1 MDQYPAEHLLNH
13 IPLMATIGLKDP
25 SPNQESVEAVN
36 YLTTVK
42 EALLNS
48 TQNSHL
54 SHNSQIVFHLNNF
67 EKSHVFPRK
76 NQNHEH
82 STLSPLTPSSPLYPD
97 GLISTLWLIKHRELS
112 PSVVVGFFD
121 LFEKD
126 GLSAEMERERD
137 IILCSDI
144 NERRRA
150 ITDRGIKFAVVLI
163 LKFNSELENH
173 KIDERINTI
182 RKNCQLDVRSLFILN
197 PVKDFNSS
205 VFSEFILN
213 IQKALYESA
222 IIYYREISKRIKK
235 KKAKVLQSGNFS
247 RTTKSIT
254 IYGWNTRYEFKL
266 GVLAEFRQEFD
277 TSVKHYETAYQIL
290 LEILS
295 NSVATSTIGGGTSYS
310 SSGEFLNVNS
320 TRWEEAKGLLDCLNY
335 KICKLYFYIHT
346 PISALSQFQK
356 HLTNVKVLPEF
367 STISTGKTFLP
378 EVQNLARKFVGGGSI
393 ECWAWLGKQF
403 RLFGELVEHATNK
416 LNLKLP
422 YPPPGS
428 LAGQATA
435 IMNTLSGSA
444 GAHSITGGELSTN
457 VFGPFSS
464 TNTSLVLQHAGF
476 YYIASARCAEERW
489 HKSREAEN
497 TSSLIS
503 PPPAARSSQVGRN
516 EFDVQSARVTA
527 EVKTLYSEPA
537 DIEKNIEHSVLVI
550 ELLTKAYEQFKFRKC
565 GRTSLY
571 LAGEIARLYY
581 LGGKFDMAL
590 KFFDR
595 INKTYRK
602 DRWFYIL
609 KHILRETILCASKL
623 GVFNVVIESLLEL
636 LGLGEDVV
644 DELLF
649 LLDGKDLNE
658 RQLLQKNGIEK
669 LPSMDSSMDLF
680 TPVQGREKVY
690 FNSFDPENTSV
701 EIDMNTINSFIDC
714 SFQFKY
720 PECVAGESMEYQ
732 VNFWARKG
740 IEFTSALKFS
750 KLLIKFSE
758 SDYDVEISSNID
770 DVDTNDQSISDI
782 NFYNMCKN
790 ANNEKNF
797 QVRSLY
803 FQSGQKYTFQGLIK
817 PKDSMLELK
826 FTEAKAILQNSL
838 KSREIILNFRVKDH
852 INDNEKKLRTWITKD
867 NNEIVKKLVLPGIGE
882 VSALQINQR
891 QPKVNIVLKHCT
903 PAYIEEVH
911 PVSVFVTNEENEEID
926 VFLDAEFKGV
936 TSEGNDN
943 SCFISS
949 NYNSSKNFTKE
960 DKAVNFVGGINLGTI
975 LPGKTSEKVLYTY
988 IKLNPAEKCFK
999 AKIHYN
1005 FTKKCR
1011 DLISS
1016 EEENNNYTGFI
1027 EKNFSF
1033 KKEEVLKMEFCIPF
1047 EYNFQF
1053 FSQTCNSFGTTKDNN
1068 GRVINELGLFTI
1080 EEDFFSEENAT
1091 LEKSGLFLY
1100 FEKIISIS
1108 VKCLGPWDVVF
1119 KEVYL
1124 TSANMAGVEV
1134 IPITPQEPSALIEN
1148 QILAHQSHSFLY
1160 RVKIK
1165 KHVEDENKNFL
1176 AGTLNIIWR
1185 RKPTS
1190 FDNLKNDEMY
1200 GTSSIAIPPIN
1211 IGSDPINIVVDL
1223 PAQINQGSLTSII
1236 YLIQNT
1242 TMHVMELQTLM
1253 ESNEGFIYSGL
1264 KQSLHKVLPFST
1276 VYLSYN
1282 LVAINSGKLILPKL
1296 TCTRKSY
1303 SNDLSKAEDIPC
1315 PIKFNSQDISIFVKP
1330 VINWN

>member
-163 LKFNSELENH
+163 LKFNS
-173 KIDERINTI
+173 
-182 RKNCQLDVRSLFILN
+182 V
-197 PVKDFNSS
+197 
-205 VFSEFILN
+205 
-213 IQKALYESA
+213 
-222 IIYYREISKRIKK
+222 
-235 KKAKVLQSGNFS
+235 
-247 RTTKSIT
+247 
-254 IYGWNTRYEFKL
+254 GWNTRYEFKL

-428 LAGQATA
+428 VAGQATA

-527 EVKTLYSEPA
+527 EVKTLYFEPA
-537 DIEKNIEHSVLVI
+537 DIEKNVEHSVLVI

-701 EIDMNTINSFIDC
+701 EIDMNTINSFVDC

-770 DVDTNDQSISDI
+770 DVDTNDQSKSDI

-1148 QILAHQSHSFLY
+1148 QTHQSHSFLY

-1211 IGSDPINIVVDL
+1211 IGSDPVNIVVDL